1 MVNFNQAL
9 ASLTEEDTVL
19 LRVDFNLPR
28 DKNGHLVV
36 GDRLTTMLPVIK
48 QLLAKR
54 CAVIIVSHM
63 GRPREGVME
72 PQYSLADLVP
82 VLSKQLGQ
90 PVSFLSSWPYQRTY
104 LAPATVALAEN
115 TRFLV
120 GESTNDSVLVQR
132 MLEGVSVVVMEA
144 FACSHRSHASTVGL
158 ASHARRVIL
167 GPEHIS
173 EVTAIERFKQFKD
186 RAVAVVGGKKI
197 VTKMSLL
204 NQMVAKMDYLCVGGG
219 IANTMLHALGYNLG
233 NSFVEFS
240 QLEAAKNLY
249 DQAIAA
255 GVEIVLPEDVVV
267 CESFEDV
274 DSTRTV
280 AIADIAP
287 HEKVVD
293 VGAKTIM
300 RFKET
305 LQQAQSAYW
314 NGPLGVYEYEQGLSA
329 SAQWAH
335 ALADFPGYSL
345 VGGGDTLSVLQKL
358 GVKDFSHI
366 SMGGGAFLYYLAH
379 GSSPVLSLLKSRE
392 EEATHA

>member
-9 ASLTEEDTVL
+9 ASLTEKDTVL

-28 DKNGHLVV
+28 DKAGNLVV

-54 CAVIIVSHM
+54 CAVLIVSHM
-63 GRPREGVME
+63 GRPREGVVE
-72 PQYSLADLVP
+72 SQYSLADLAP

-120 GESTNDSVLVQR
+120 GESGNDEGLAQR
-132 MLEGVSVVVMEA
+132 MLEGVTAVVMEA
-144 FACSHRSHASTVGL
+144 FACSHRSHASTVGI
-158 ASHARRVIL
+158 ATHAHQVIL

-173 EVTAIERFKQFKD
+173 EVMAIERFKQFKD

-197 VTKMSLL
+197 ATKMSLIQ
-204 NQMVAKMDYLCVGGG
+204 QMVAKMDFLCVGGG
-219 IANTMLHALGYNLG
+219 IANTLLHALGYNLG

-240 QLEAAKNLY
+240 QLEAAKNMY
-249 DQAIAA
+249 DQAMHA

-267 CESFEDV
+267 CESFDDANSV
-274 DSTRTV
+274 RTV
-280 AIADIAP
+280 AIADIKP

-293 VGAKTIM
+293 VGPDTV
-300 RFKET
+300 RCFKEK
-305 LQQAQSAYW
+305 LKDAQSAYW
-314 NGPLGVYEYEQGLSA
+314 NGPLGVYEYEHGVAA
-329 SAQWAH
+329 SAGWAR
-335 ALADFPGYSL
+335 ALADFSGYSL

-358 GVKDFSHI
+358 GVRDFSHI

-379 GSSPVLSLLKSRE
+379 GNSPVLSVLKARQ
-392 EEATHA
+392 EEAAHA

>member
-1 MVNFNQAL
+1 MVNFNQEL
-9 ASLTEEDTVL
+9 ASLTEKDTVL

-28 DKNGHLVV
+28 DKAGNLVV

-54 CAVIIVSHM
+54 CAVLIVSHM
-63 GRPREGVME
+63 GRPREGVVE
-72 PQYSLADLVP
+72 SQYSLADLAP
-82 VLSKQLGQ
+82 VLSKQLAQ

-115 TRFLV
+115 TRFLA
-120 GESTNDSVLVQR
+120 GESSNDTVLAHR
-132 MLEGVSVVVMEA
+132 MLEGVTAVVMEA
-144 FACSHRSHASTVGL
+144 FACSHRSHASTVGIATY
-158 ASHARRVIL
+158 ASRVIL

-173 EVTAIERFKQFKD
+173 EVMAIERFKQYKD

-197 VTKMSLL
+197 VTKMSLIQ
-204 NQMVAKMDYLCVGGG
+204 QMVAKMDYLCVGGG
-219 IANTMLHALGYNLG
+219 VANTLLHALGYNLG

-240 QLEAAKNLY
+240 QLEAAKSLY
-249 DQAIAA
+249 DQAMQE

-267 CESFEDV
+267 CESFEDANSV
-274 DSTRTV
+274 RTV

-293 VGAKTIM
+293 VGPDTVQ
-300 RFKET
+300 RFKEK
-305 LQQAQSAYW
+305 LNHAQSAYW
-314 NGPLGVYEYEQGLSA
+314 NGPLGVYEYEHGVTA
-329 SAQWAH
+329 SAEWAH
-335 ALADFPGYSL
+335 ALAEFSGYSL

-358 GVKDFSHI
+358 GVRDFSHI

-379 GSSPVLSLLKSRE
+379 GSSPVLSLLKTRE
-392 EEATHA
+392 EEAVHA

>member
-9 ASLTEEDTVL
+9 ASLTEKDTVL

-28 DKNGHLVV
+28 DKAGNLVV

-54 CAVIIVSHM
+54 CAVLIVSHM
-63 GRPREGVME
+63 GRPREGVVE
-72 PQYSLADLVP
+72 SQYSLADLAP
-82 VLSKQLGQ
+82 VLSKHLGQ

-120 GESTNDSVLVQR
+120 GESGNDEGLAQR
-132 MLEGVSVVVMEA
+132 MLEGVTAVVMEA
-144 FACSHRSHASTVGL
+144 FACSHRSHASTVGI
-158 ASHARRVIL
+158 AKHARRVIL

-173 EVTAIERFKQFKD
+173 EVMAIERFKQFKD

-197 VTKMSLL
+197 ATKMSLIQ
-204 NQMVAKMDYLCVGGG
+204 QMVAKMDFLCVGGG
-219 IANTMLHALGYNLG
+219 IANTLLHALGYNLG

-240 QLEAAKNLY
+240 QLDAAKSLY
-249 DQAIAA
+249 DQAVQA

-267 CESFEDV
+267 CESFEDGNSV
-274 DSTRTV
+274 RTV
-280 AIADIAP
+280 AITDIKP

-293 VGAKTIM
+293 VGPDTV
-300 RFKET
+300 RFFKEK
-305 LQQAQSAYW
+305 LKDAQSAYW
-314 NGPLGVYEYEQGLSA
+314 NGPLGVYEYEHGVAA
-329 SAQWAH
+329 SAEWAR
-335 ALADFPGYSL
+335 ALADFSGYSL

-358 GVKDFSHI
+358 GIRDFSHV

-379 GSSPVLSLLKSRE
+379 GHSPVLSLLKTKQGE
-392 EEATHA
+392 VAHA